1 MKYKGGATPKSIR
14 TSELI
19 LDVAE
24 SELMF
29 TGLDHVTFTTIARAA
44 GLTTGAIYS
53 RFENSS
59 EMLVALWELRFRPA
73 LEAFLALYEA
83 AVLNPDDKS
92 LVDDLVNWMLEPPTE
107 LVLAVEALAIANRV
121 DELEEVVAPFVA
133 AVAKAPAPLSGMR
146 FATLSILLGTIVYF
160 PFSNGRK
167 FARAVAET
175 VVRLGRVTS
184 VRDFGPRQHATV
196 PTIENDET
204 EVDPLIRSLLVATR
218 SVIARSGFEHA
229 TVSRIARKWGHNPS
243 TIYQHLENKSELLAE
258 TIRHALSHS
267 LIARHDSEDM
277 NDLVLVIGQT
287 ITNHLSPSRR
297 EYLRFR
303 LEAHVA
309 GLHHSDIG
317 AVLLDEYAK
326 YQERF
331 AASSQGPRGIQ
342 LTASECSNAAYLG
355 RAILMPFVP
364 GCADFDFRPF
374 GESFA
379 TISAEAAIAT
389 R

>member
-1 MKYKGGATPKSIR
+1 MNYLGGATPKSIR

-19 LDVAE
+19 LDTAE
-24 SELMF
+24 SELML
-29 TGLDHVTFTTIARAA
+29 TGLDHVTFTSIARAA

-73 LEAFLALYEA
+73 LDAFLALYDA
-83 AVLNPDDKS
+83 AVLNPSDKS
-92 LVDDLVNWMLEPPTE
+92 LVDDLANWILEPSTE
-107 LVLAVEALAIANRV
+107 LVLAVEALAVANRV
-121 DELEEVVAPFVA
+121 DELEELIDPYLA
-133 AVAKAPAPLSGMR
+133 AVAKAPASFAGLR
-146 FATLSILLGTIVYF
+146 FATLSILLGSIVYM

-167 FARAVAET
+167 FARALAET
-175 VVRLGRVTS
+175 VVRLGRVTN

-196 PTIENDET
+196 PTIEIDES
-204 EVDPLIRSLLVATR
+204 EFDHLIRNLLVATR
-218 SVIARSGFEHA
+218 SVIARSGFERA

-258 TIRHALSHS
+258 TIRHALRHS
-267 LIARHDSEDM
+267 LIARHDSGEMD
-277 NDLVLVIGQT
+277 DFVLVIGQT

-326 YQERF
+326 YQQRL
-331 AASSQGPRGIQ
+331 AASSQVPRGI
-342 LTASECSNAAYLG
+342 LLASSECTNAGYLG
-355 RAILMPFVP
+355 RAMLMPFVP
-364 GCADFDFRPF
+364 GCAEFDFRPF
-374 GESFA
+374 AESFA

>member
-1 MKYKGGATPKSIR
+1 MNYLGGATPKSIR

-19 LDVAE
+19 LDTAE
-24 SELMF
+24 SELIL
-29 TGLDHVTFTTIARAA
+29 TGLDHVTFTSIARAA

-73 LEAFLALYEA
+73 LDAFLALYDA
-83 AVLNPDDKS
+83 AVLNPSDES
-92 LVDDLVNWMLEPPTE
+92 LVNDLATWILEPSTE

-121 DELEEVVAPFVA
+121 DELEELIDPYLA
-133 AVAKAPAPLSGMR
+133 AVAKAPASFAGLR
-146 FATLSILLGTIVYF
+146 FATLSILLGSIVYM

-167 FARAVAET
+167 FARALAET

-196 PTIENDET
+196 PTIEIDES
-204 EVDPLIRSLLVATR
+204 EIDPLIRNLLVATR
-218 SVIARSGFEHA
+218 SVIARSGFERA

-258 TIRHALSHS
+258 TIRYALRHS
-267 LIARHDSEDM
+267 LIARHDSGDM
-277 NDLVLVIGQT
+277 NDFTLAIGQT
-287 ITNHLSPSRR
+287 ITNHLNPSRR

-317 AVLLDEYAK
+317 AVLLDEYAQ
-326 YQERF
+326 YQQRL
-331 AASSQGPRGIQ
+331 AASSQVPRGI
-342 LTASECSNAAYLG
+342 LLAASECTNAGYLG
-355 RAILMPFVP
+355 RAMLMQFVP
-364 GCADFDFRPF
+364 GCAEFDFRPF
-374 GESFA
+374 AESFA

>member
-1 MKYKGGATPKSIR
+1 MNYLGGATPKSIR

-19 LDVAE
+19 LDTAE
-24 SELMF
+24 SELML
-29 TGLDHVTFTTIARAA
+29 TGLDHVTFTSIARAA

-73 LEAFLALYEA
+73 LDAFLALYDA
-83 AVLNPDDKS
+83 AVLNPSDES
-92 LVDDLVNWMLEPPTE
+92 LVNDLATWILEPSTE

-121 DELEEVVAPFVA
+121 DELEELIDPYLA
-133 AVAKAPAPLSGMR
+133 AVAKAPASFAGLR
-146 FATLSILLGTIVYF
+146 FATLSILLGSIVYM

-167 FARAVAET
+167 FARALAET

-196 PTIENDET
+196 PTIEIDES
-204 EVDPLIRSLLVATR
+204 EIDPLIRNLLVATR
-218 SVIARSGFEHA
+218 SVIARSGFERA

-258 TIRHALSHS
+258 TIRYALRHS
-267 LIARHDSEDM
+267 LIARHDSGDM
-277 NDLVLVIGQT
+277 NDFTLAIGQT
-287 ITNHLSPSRR
+287 ITNHLNPSRR

-317 AVLLDEYAK
+317 AVLLDEYAQ
-326 YQERF
+326 YQQRL
-331 AASSQGPRGIQ
+331 AASSQVPRGI
-342 LTASECSNAAYLG
+342 LLAASECTNAGYLG
-355 RAILMPFVP
+355 RAMLMQFVP
-364 GCADFDFRPF
+364 GCAEFDFRPF
-374 GESFA
+374 AESFA